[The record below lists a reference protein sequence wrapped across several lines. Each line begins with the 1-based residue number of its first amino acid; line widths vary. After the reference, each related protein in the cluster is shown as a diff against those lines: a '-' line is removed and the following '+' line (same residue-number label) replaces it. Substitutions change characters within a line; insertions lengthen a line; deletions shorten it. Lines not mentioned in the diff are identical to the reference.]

1 MSRMRGRD
9 CGAAAMGAAL
19 WLAVAGAQATD
30 LVYRPVNPT
39 FGGDPLN
46 GSMLLNNAQ
55 SQNNFKDPASA
66 QAGSGFT
73 QRTPLQQ
80 FSDTLQRSILSRL
93 ASSAAGSLFTST
105 GQVIPGAVET
115 SEFRVTVIDIGGG
128 NLQITT
134 VDKVTGQSTTFEVNQ

>member
-1 MSRMRGRD
+1 MRFMQARTRR
-9 CGAAAMGAAL
+9 AAATAAAL
-19 WLAVAGAQATD
+19 WLAAAGAQATE
-30 LVYRPVNPT
+30 LVYRPVNPA
-39 FGGDPLN
+39 FGGDPMN

-55 SQNNFKDPASA
+55 SQNNLKDPATT
-66 QAGSGFT
+66 QANAGLS

-93 ASSAAGSLFTST
+93 ASSAAGGLFSST

-115 SEFRVTVIDIGGG
+115 SEFRITVTDIGGG

-134 VDKVTGQSTTFEVNQ
+134 VDKVTGQSTTFEVSQ